1 MNNFPKKLF
10 GGFVFFVFWDAH
22 PLSLLICVCS
32 SRSRTKPKGPPVD
45 SSWYGRPQFG
55 REGPRFSIHYSA
67 NHPPSSIIIPTQKL
81 ESRKNKEDYSF
92 LFYFILR
99 GSEISTRNDRH
110 HRHFAFD
117 LLCKIDRVCGGR
129 CGLSI
134 CPCGWIDRVGWTGQ
148 HQQRC
153 VLYDDLCGVRVGG
166 SSFHLDGQTKKKKKK
181 I

>member
-1 MNNFPKKLF
+1 MVGSFSLF
-10 GGFVFFVFWDAH
+10 FGMLTHFRFLFVCV
-22 PLSLLICVCS
+22 LLGLE
-32 SRSRTKPKGPPVD
+32 RSQKGRQLIRRDMAVHNLVERALVSPFIIAQITHRVL
-45 SSWYGRPQFG
+45 
-55 REGPRFSIHYSA
+55 
-67 NHPPSSIIIPTQKL
+67 IIIPTRNWKA
-81 ESRKNKEDYSF
+81 RKIKKITA
-92 LFYFILR
+92 FYFIFGGER
-99 GSEISTRNDRH
+99 NFNYRNDRH